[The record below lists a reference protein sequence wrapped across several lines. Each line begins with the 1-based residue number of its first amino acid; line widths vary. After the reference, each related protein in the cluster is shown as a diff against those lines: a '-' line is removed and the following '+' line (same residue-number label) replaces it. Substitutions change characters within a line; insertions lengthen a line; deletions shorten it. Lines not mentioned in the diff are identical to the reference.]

1 MTSSGA
7 VNGLD
12 LNTNLVYLDDSPK
25 TLQGNY
31 KFEGDVCIKNLVVS
45 ASPSSYWNWPLIKPS
60 VKATL
65 SLALALSS
73 VGRLLVMEMMPMV
86 KALSMVSLSLS

>member
-1 MTSSGA
+1 MTNAVTSSGA

-45 ASPSSYWNWPLIKPS
+45 GSIDITDFDSISFKLLELASDQTIS
-60 VKATL
+60 
-65 SLALALSS
+65 
-73 VGRLLVMEMMPMV
+73 
-86 KALSMVSLSLS
+86 